1 MNVEQALEYLE
12 ELDIDD
18 PIVGA
23 DVFLE
28 PPTNENLSDE
38 DSADEDIGG
47 NMDNFNRNQLLAN
60 AELRV
65 QVPEGHQDDLLE
77 EDNAAPMDVDPP
89 EPFPTYLVLLLVS
102 HLPQNVSFHIYGD
115 RFFTGLNLVHQLK
128 MRNIGYTGTIQQNR
142 LKDCPLDRK
151 QKRNSKNGLERGS
164 YDWSYETNTDILACL
179 WIDNGP
185 VYMLSTVD
193 AVDPVKTVERWSAK
207 QKERLRVSQPNLVRQ
222 YNTFMGGVD
231 QMDQN
236 VSQYRTGIRSKK
248 WWFCVFSFCLDTSV
262 QNAWQI
268 YRIYNPRV
276 PFLEFR
282 RQIVQYYLQG
292 YKQAPKRNPFKAQS
306 GSKKPRVSEDI
317 RYDRRDHWIVVN
329 ETRIRCAECGTCTNR
344 KCEKCGVGLHDHC
357 FKTYHVD
364 S

>member
-18 PIVGA
+18 PIVWCRRLSRTA
-23 DVFLE
+23 D
-28 PPTNENLSDE
+28 NENMSDE

-89 EPFPTYLVLLLVS
+89 EPVTYPPFPAQLKWS
-102 HLPQNVSFHIYGD
+102 KRGSFW
-115 RFFTGLNLVHQLK
+115 LNLVHQLK
-128 MRNIGYTGTIQQNR
+128 MRNIGYTGTVQQNR

-193 AVDPVKTVERWSAK
+193 AVNEKSLPF
-207 QKERLRVSQPNLVRQ
+207 PNQ
-222 YNTFMGGVD
+222 
-231 QMDQN
+231 
-236 VSQYRTGIRSKK
+236 IR
-248 WWFCVFSFCLDTSV
+248 F
-262 QNAWQI
+262 Q
-268 YRIYNPRV
+268 
-276 PFLEFR
+276 
-282 RQIVQYYLQG
+282 
-292 YKQAPKRNPFKAQS
+292 
-306 GSKKPRVSEDI
+306 
-317 RYDRRDHWIVVN
+317 
-329 ETRIRCAECGTCTNR
+329 
-344 KCEKCGVGLHDHC
+344 
-357 FKTYHVD
+357 
-364 S
+364 